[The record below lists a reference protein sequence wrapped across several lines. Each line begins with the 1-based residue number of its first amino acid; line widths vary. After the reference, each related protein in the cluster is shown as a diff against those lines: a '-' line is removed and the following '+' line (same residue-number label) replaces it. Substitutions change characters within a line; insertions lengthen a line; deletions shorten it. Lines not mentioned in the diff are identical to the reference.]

1 MKIEDMQE
9 KLKPIKTAFVA
20 EKTGVAESTIR
31 AIVRGDNTNPTYEN
45 YIKIVEFLDGEEK

>member
-45 YIKIVEFLDGEEK
+45 YIKIVEFLNDEEK